1 LEKEMGLEPANGK
14 PIFGMVTRITKDKG
28 VDLAWGQVE
37 SLVRRGGRL
46 VVLGAGDPALEEEG
60 RRLAQLYPKQVAV
73 RLGYDEGLARRIFA
87 GADFFLMPSRSEP
100 CGLTQMYAMRY
111 GCIPVVTDVG
121 GLRDTVQEWD
131 KKTEKGTGFRVLP
144 TAEGVAAG
152 MDRALAIWDEP
163 AMMNVIRR
171 NGMSKDWGWGS
182 AVPAYEKVYQSL
194 ASKPGRF

>member
-1 LEKEMGLEPANGK
+1 
-14 PIFGMVTRITKDKG
+14 
-28 VDLAWGQVE
+28 
-37 SLVRRGGRL
+37 
-46 VVLGAGDPALEEEG
+46 LEEEG

-73 RLGYDEGLARRIFA
+73 RLGYDEGLARRIFS

-111 GCIPVVTDVG
+111 GCIPVVGDVG

-152 MDRALAIWDEP
+152 VDRALAIWDEP
-163 AMMNVIRR
+163 AMMNAIRR

-194 ASKPGRF
+194 TS